1 MSDDPRFAEP
11 LYTVAQA
18 ARLVG
23 MSPSTLASWAKG
35 YRHRFP
41 DRPTVAKGPVITSLA
56 PNAGAT
62 IPFVG
67 LVEAIVVQAFRRT
80 ELPLQRIR
88 KALDVLAAEGDIA
101 HPLAS
106 RRLYTDGAEVL
117 YDYATDAGD
126 GQLRL
131 LTVVSSGQRVF
142 DEVVDAYLRRVH
154 FADDPW
160 ASEVIVPVTPRGV
173 AHPAGR
179 LLRRPGVH
187 RRRCPAV
194 GCRLPPEG
202 WRIDRVPRGR
212 LRHSA
217 GRPHRGSGC
226 RPGDA
231 DRGLR
236 TPSSSSIEA
245 SGAAGSPRSSG
256 RAASPSS

>member
-41 DRPTVAKGPVITSLA
+41 DRPTVAKGPVVTSLA

-142 DEVVDAYLRRVH
+142 HEVVDSYLRRVH

-160 ASEVIVPVTPRGV
+160 ASEVIVPVTRREV
-173 AHPAGR
+173 
-179 LLRRPGVH
+179 LRIRPGVSSGDPVFMAGGAPLSAIVS
-187 RRRCPAV
+187 RRRAGESIASLADDYGIPPAD
-194 GCRLPPEG
+194 LTEA
-202 WRIDRVPRGR
+202 
-212 LRHSA
+212 L
-217 GRPHRGSGC
+217 
-226 RPGDA
+226 DA
-231 DRGLR
+231 VRA
-236 TPSSSSIEA
+236 TPI
-245 SGAAGSPRSSG
+245 AA
-256 RAASPSS
+256 